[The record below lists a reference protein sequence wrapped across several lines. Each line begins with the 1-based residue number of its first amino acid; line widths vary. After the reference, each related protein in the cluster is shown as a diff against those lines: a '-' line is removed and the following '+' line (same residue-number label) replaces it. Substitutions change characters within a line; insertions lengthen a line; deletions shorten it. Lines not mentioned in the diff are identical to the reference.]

1 MYKFYYLKLL
11 LYNLY
16 SFIYF
21 KVCDINWDDIN
32 WEKSYNPVMAY
43 GQSKLANV
51 LFTNELAKRLE
62 NTGVYAYSL
71 HPGSVQT
78 ELLRYTGQGL
88 FFLMPFMLKLIYPF
102 YCVVTKT
109 AYEGAQTTIHCSVAD
124 EVLEQSGCY
133 FSDCAVKKP
142 SKYACITQN
151 SAKLWELSEKM
162 VKL

>member
-1 MYKFYYLKLL
+1 MTKLDLLVNNAALMISPLTRTKQGFELQFGTNHLGHFLLTNLL
-11 LYNLY
+11 LDLLKKANK
-16 SFIYF
+16 SRI
-21 KVCDINWDDIN
+21 VCVSSIAHTWCNINWQDIN

-102 YCVVTKT
+102 Y
-109 AYEGAQTTIHCSVAD
+109 IS
-124 EVLEQSGCY
+124 
-133 FSDCAVKKP
+133 CAWNLRLLN
-142 SKYACITQN
+142 A
-151 SAKLWELSEKM
+151 
-162 VKL
+162 